1 MTGPAAGTLR
11 QQIDADIKKA
21 MLEKNEVAR
30 DAIRQVKSEMLLK
43 EVELGHSLTDEEVI
57 AVITKSVKGR
67 RDAIEEFKTGGRA
80 DLVLDE
86 EAQLVFLVPY
96 LPKTLDAAE
105 TRAAI
110 EALVTELG
118 ATTKKDMGRV
128 MKELK
133 TRHGSAIDGKLAST
147 ITGELLK

>member
-1 MTGPAAGTLR
+1 VTSLR
-11 QQIDADIKKA
+11 ERIDQDIKKA
-21 MLEKNEVAR
+21 MLAKNEIAR

-43 EVELGHSLTDEEVI
+43 EVELGHPLTDDEAI
-57 AVITKSVKGR
+57 AVLTKSVKSR
-67 RDAIEEFKTGGRA
+67 RDAIEEFKAGGRA
-80 DLVLDE
+80 DLVEKE
-86 EAQLVFLVPY
+86 EAQLAVIAPY

-110 EALVTELG
+110 EALATELG

-133 TRHGSAIDGKLAST
+133 ARHGAAVDGKLASS
-147 ITGELLK
+147 IASEILK

>member
-1 MTGPAAGTLR
+1 MTLR
-11 QQIDADIKKA
+11 ERIDADIKKA

-43 EVELGHSLTDEEVI
+43 EVELGHPLTDEEAI
-57 AVITKSVKGR
+57 AVLTKSVKGR
-67 RDAIEEFKTGGRA
+67 RDAIEEFKAGGRA
-80 DLVLDE
+80 DLVEKE
-86 EAQLVFLVPY
+86 EAQLAVLAPY
-96 LPKTLDAAE
+96 LPKTLDASE

-110 EALVTELG
+110 EALAKELG

-133 TRHGSAIDGKLAST
+133 TRHGAAVDGKLAST
-147 ITGELLK
+147 IAGEILK